1 MPRPSLRS
9 RTTKRK
15 LVRTPGGRLVVH
27 VIPKKHDVPK
37 CAICKRP
44 LHGFPKLTAKEERHG
59 HRPPTR
65 AYGGYL
71 CPQCLKRGLKLA
83 VRSMAGLQAGE

>member
-1 MPRPSLRS
+1 MPRPALRS

-27 VIPKKHDVPK
+27 VIDKKHDYPK
-37 CAICKRP
+37 CAVCKRP
-44 LHGFPKLTAKEERHG
+44 LHGIPKLTARLERRG

-65 AYGGYL
+65 PFGGYL
-71 CPQCLKRGLKLA
+71 CPRCLRQGLKAAIDSLYP
-83 VRSMAGLQAGE
+83 V